1 MLLLLS
7 SLHNCDRPALS
18 KADNGLWLLLPH
30 NVDDDDDE
38 LSVEDEEDVDIV
50 GRRSL
55 FAELGRIRL
64 ELMTVELMIFSLLT
78 ELGREMRRPERM
90 LLLVAVAGDF
100 ASVRR

>member
-1 MLLLLS
+1 MT
-7 SLHNCDRPALS
+7 
-18 KADNGLWLLLPH
+18 DNGLWLLLPH

-64 ELMTVELMIFSLLT
+64 ELTTVVLVILSLFT
-78 ELGREMRRPERM
+78 ELGRDIRRPERM
-90 LLLVAVAGDF
+90 LLVAAVDADDVS
-100 ASVRR
+100 SVRN